1 MLKKRFNKAK
11 GLFEKS
17 PLHTILSLLFLILFF
32 IKLILNNTVMAGFC
46 LIMLNIE
53 LLTILV
59 FSRMEKMQEH
69 IDILDRS
76 VEYKD
81 EHLKEVYRRIGN
93 ITTKLERINNDIENI
108 NV

>member
-1 MLKKRFNKAK
+1 
-11 GLFEKS
+11 
-17 PLHTILSLLFLILFF
+17 
-32 IKLILNNTVMAGFC
+32 MAGFC